1 MAFNVENLFDAKD
14 DPRKSDETYLPANKK
29 KAKAHITKCEQIT
42 VRRWREQCLYWD
54 WNEVVVE
61 KKLRAVSD
69 AIKQVN
75 DGVGPDIIA
84 LQEVEN
90 VGILERL
97 RSDFLAGLG
106 YQPAVLKEGNDK
118 RGIDVAFL
126 SKFQTI
132 GAQLHPIEFPRSSRE
147 RIGDTRPILQA
158 SFKLPNGATLTGFSV
173 HFPAPYHPTKMR
185 EAAYKTLNA
194 LVAALPQDQAVF
206 AAGDFNTTREENIER
221 RMLARWVRPA
231 WEVAH
236 DLCQGCAGT
245 SYYPPKNDWSFLDM
259 VLWRAMPGWK
269 VTKSFIANKTPEQV
283 LPDGTPKRFQLPAA
297 SGVSDHWPLVM
308 VVEKSP

>member
-1 MAFNVENLFDAKD
+1 MPF
-14 DPRKSDETYLPANKK
+14 
-29 KAKAHITKCEQIT
+29 
-42 VRRWREQCLYWD
+42 
-54 WNEVVVE
+54 
-61 KKLRAVSD
+61 
-69 AIKQVN
+69 IKISN
-75 DGVGPDIIA
+75 D
-84 LQEVEN
+84 
-90 VGILERL
+90 
-97 RSDFLAGLG
+97 
-106 YQPAVLKEGNDK
+106 Y
-118 RGIDVAFL
+118 
-126 SKFQTI
+126 
-132 GAQLHPIEFPRSSRE
+132 AQLHRLSFPVIGL
-147 RIGDTRPILQA
+147 IGDTRPVLQA

-259 VLWRAMPGWK
+259 VLWRAARLENDEELTRNPG
-269 VTKSFIANKTPEQV
+269 T
-283 LPDGTPKRFQLPAA
+283 RFQSLCFC
-297 SGVSDHWPLVM
+297 PLIGRI
-308 VVEKSP
+308 